1 MEALTVT
8 IETPETEQ
16 AAEQAVA
23 QALSE
28 LSAHELTL
36 VGGGG
41 VSFCFL

>member
-1 MEALTVT
+1 MEALAIT

-16 AAEQAVA
+16 AAEPVAA

-36 VGGGG
+36 VGGGSIA
-41 VSFCFL
+41 VCFL